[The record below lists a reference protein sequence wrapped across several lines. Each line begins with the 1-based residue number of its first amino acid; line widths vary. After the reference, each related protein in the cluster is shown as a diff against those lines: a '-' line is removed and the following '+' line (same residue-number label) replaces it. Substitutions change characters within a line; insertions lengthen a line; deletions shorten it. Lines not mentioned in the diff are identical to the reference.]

1 MENNQYYYDA
11 YFEFIKYADEKIS
24 ELEKAHRKHIS
35 CIKGCSFCCM
45 ETTVLPIEF
54 YSILSVLKEKND
66 TPRFTKNSCSLLYGS
81 ACQIYPLRPLICRTH
96 GLALAYGD
104 DDDPRNKNIFFCEL
118 NFKHKTPKFNASN
131 SLDMDELNIE
141 LVRLNENFLKSFG
154 EDLPDR
160 IPLSKL
166 SEYL

>member
-11 YFEFIKYADEKIS
+11 YFEFIQYVDEKILK
-24 ELEKAHRKHIS
+24 LEKKLNKHLS
-35 CIKGCSFCCM
+35 CKKSCSFCCI

-54 YSILSVLKEKND
+54 YSILSALKEAEHPPK
-66 TPRFTKNSCSLLYGS
+66 FTKNPCTLLYRS
-81 ACQIYPLRPLICRTH
+81 ACQIYPFRPLICRTQ
-96 GLALAYGD
+96 GLALAYGS
-104 DDDPRNKNIFFCEL
+104 DDDPRNKSIFFCEL
-118 NFKHKTPKFNASN
+118 NFKGTTPKFNASN

-141 LVRLNENFLKSFG
+141 LVRLNEKFLKSFG
-154 EDLPDR
+154 EELPDR